1 MAGPYNYLSPMQPI
15 KEAFSL
21 SELTQARQFNE
32 NQRVAMQKEELQKH
46 MLSEYEAINK
56 NDINQIQSFINK
68 NPGMSRQGQD
78 LIKNIEENEKRNMK
92 YTGIKAM
99 LASRSGNVPLAIST
113 LEKASEGYKNSDR
126 QGDEQKAQ
134 LFDSAIESIKY
145 DPENATKNLNLLGG
159 SVFGKDWWESMES
172 QTKIASTEAGTEKT
186 KSEAKQ
192 ILHNIGIDQAK
203 LKLLPTGTQTKI
215 GTLTDSIA
223 ASEKQSAL
231 VSDLISDAGATV
243 DESGYISTIGSKW
256 QTFWGNRD
264 QLTQFRT
271 RMSRV
276 INKEMLDGLP
286 PGSASEKDV
295 AIVRAGFPPIDAKA
309 DEIKSY
315 LESAYRI
322 ANAEAK
328 YNEHRIEF
336 LSENFSEGKAKKDF
350 TVGGK
355 SVNKGETFSGFMK
368 RTKGDLKTNI
378 SSKTPTGQIGS
389 GDNKPTEAGSAFMLK
404 YNLIK

>member
-172 QTKIASTEAGTEKT
+172 QTKIASTEAETQVKIESAKKLKIENIQLAKSLKDMAGKDGFIIDPKEKFDAELKLTDNFKKHTKVFDDTDNAYRRIVNATDDQLGDLSLIIGYMKMLDPGSVVREGEAEMVRKT
-186 KSEAKQ
+186 KDIPTAIWNWYETVVEKRRLLPEQREKIFKQSKSLWGTADLKAKGEKDR
-192 ILHNIGIDQAK
+192 IERQAK
-203 LKLLPTGTQTKI
+203 KYGLSDIFTKETKM
-215 GTLTDSIA
+215 GN
-223 ASEKQSAL
+223 EKP
-231 VSDLISDAGATV
+231 
-243 DESGYISTIGSKW
+243 E
-256 QTFWGNRD
+256 
-264 QLTQFRT
+264 
-271 RMSRV
+271 
-276 INKEMLDGLP
+276 DG
-286 PGSASEKDV
+286 K
-295 AIVRAGFPPIDAKA
+295 
-309 DEIKSY
+309 
-315 LESAYRI
+315 
-322 ANAEAK
+322 
-328 YNEHRIEF
+328 
-336 LSENFSEGKAKKDF
+336 
-350 TVGGK
+350 
-355 SVNKGETFSGFMK
+355 
-368 RTKGDLKTNI
+368 
-378 SSKTPTGQIGS
+378 IGS

>member
-68 NPGMSRQGQD
+68 NPGMSIQGQD

-172 QTKIASTEAGTEKT
+172 QTKQEETEANVADK
-186 KSEAKQ
+186 
-192 ILHNIGIDQAK
+192 LAK

-231 VSDLISDAGATV
+231 VSDLISDVGATV

-256 QTFWGNRD
+256 QTIWGNRD